1 MDKGWHKKMKKPCPL
16 KLISNLFSKI
26 RRIIQIIKSIKIFI
40 PLITSIFTLIS
51 IIIIEIKNDQFGQ
64 NENKQ
69 KLKEDIKNNLQK
81 LVDILVESFFSSSLP
96 TMGLSLIIKPQEITS
111 NLTNIIN
118 KYTDQIFD
126 EILPQKI
133 NLIIANKEINNK
145 NQ

>member
-1 MDKGWHKKMKKPCPL
+1 MDKEWLKKMKKPCPL
-16 KLISNLFSKI
+16 KLSLKLISKI
-26 RRIIQIIKSIKIFI
+26 TRIIQIIKSIKIFI
-40 PLITSIFTLIS
+40 PLIISIFSLIN
-51 IIIIEIKNDQFGQ
+51 IIIIETKNDQFRQ

-81 LVDILVESFFSSSLP
+81 LINILVESFFSSSLP
-96 TMGLSLIIKPQEITS
+96 AMGLSLIVKPQEITS

-118 KYTDQIFD
+118 KYTDQIID

-133 NLIIANKEINNK
+133 KSIIANKEINNK

>member
-1 MDKGWHKKMKKPCPL
+1 MKKPCPL
-16 KLISNLFSKI
+16 KLSFKLISKI
-26 RRIIQIIKSIKIFI
+26 TRIIQIIKSVKIFI
-40 PLITSIFTLIS
+40 PLIISIFSLIN
-51 IIIIEIKNDQFGQ
+51 IIIIEIKNDQFTGQ

-69 KLKEDIKNNLQK
+69 RLKEDIKNNLQK
-81 LVDILVESFFSSSLP
+81 LVNILVESFFSSSLP
-96 TMGLSLIIKPQEITS
+96 AMGLSLIVKPQEIIS